1 MTILPSIKREYLI
14 KLAREGK
21 RIDGRAFDEYRKI
34 EIEPGIISKAE
45 GSAKV
50 KIGNT
55 QVLAG
60 VKMDIGDPY
69 PDIPEEGVMTTAAEL
84 IPLASPDFEA
94 GPPKEDAVELARVV
108 DRGIRESEVVQVDKL
123 CIEPQEK
130 VWVIFVDIHILDH
143 DGNLFDAASLA
154 ALTALYNTLVP
165 IERLRPTLE
174 KLQENHPIIKKYL
187 EEHPKDYKLP
197 LKDPPIS
204 CTSVKYNGIVAMD
217 PSLDEEETAEAR
229 LTVATDN
236 NGDIRAMQKG
246 LNGTFTEEEVKKVIK
261 ASIDNGKKIREL
273 LYKNVGK

>member
-14 KLAREGK
+14 KLARDGK
-21 RIDGRAFDEYRKI
+21 RVDGRSFDEYRKI

-60 VKMDIGDPY
+60 IKMDIGDPY

-123 CIEPQEK
+123 CIAPHEK
-130 VWVIFVDIHILDH
+130 VWMIFVDIHILDH

-154 ALTALYNTLVP
+154 SLTALYNTLVP

-174 KLQENHPIIKKYL
+174 KLQEKHPTIKKYL
-187 EEHPKDYKLP
+187 DEHPKDYKLP

-204 CTSVKYNGIVAMD
+204 CTSVKYNGVVAMD
-217 PSLDEEETAEAR
+217 PSFDEEETAEAR
-229 LTVATDN
+229 LTVATDK
-236 NGDIRAMQKG
+236 NGHIRAMQKG

-273 LYKNVGK
+273 LYEKVGK

>member
-14 KLAREGK
+14 KLAKDGK
-21 RIDGRAFDEYRKI
+21 RVDGRTFDEYRKI

-50 KIGNT
+50 KIGRT

-94 GPPKEDAVELARVV
+94 GPPRQDAVELARVV
-108 DRGIRESEVVQVDKL
+108 DRGIRESEVIQVDKL
-123 CIEPQEK
+123 CIEPHEK
-130 VWVIFVDIHILDH
+130 VWMIFVDIHILDH

-154 ALTALYNTLVP
+154 SLTALYNAHIP

-174 KLQENHPIIKKYL
+174 KLQESHPVIKKYL
-187 EEHPKDYKLP
+187 EEHPKDYKIP

-204 CTSVKYNGIVAMD
+204 CTSVKYNGIVVMD
-217 PSLDEEETAEAR
+217 PSFDEEETAEAR
-229 LTVATDN
+229 LTVATDK
-236 NGDIRAMQKG
+236 NGHIRAMQKG
-246 LNGTFTEEEVKKVIK
+246 LNGAFTQEEVKKVIK

>member
-60 VKMDIGDPY
+60 IKMDIGDPY

-123 CIEPQEK
+123 CIAPHEK
-130 VWVIFVDIHILDH
+130 VWMIFVDIHILDH

-154 ALTALYNTLVP
+154 SLTALYNTLVP

-174 KLQENHPIIKKYL
+174 KLQEKHPTIKKYL
-187 EEHPKDYKLP
+187 DEHPKDYKLP

-204 CTSVKYNGIVAMD
+204 CTSVKYNGVVAMD
-217 PSLDEEETAEAR
+217 PSFDEEETAEAR
-229 LTVATDN
+229 LTVATDK
-236 NGDIRAMQKG
+236 NGHIRAMQKG
-246 LNGTFTEEEVKKVIK
+246 LNGAFTEEEVKKVIK

-273 LYKNVGK
+273 LYEKVGK